1 MTFKLWFDEIILPSC
16 VPLLDGCAVALG
28 PSAELAGIDEADAF
42 ICSGDV
48 IYDGA
53 RMDKAPKLKVVAR
66 LGAGYDNI
74 DVPAA
79 TARNI
84 VVLYAPQ
91 APTVSTAEHAI
102 TLMMATAK
110 RLNVVENALRARNW
124 RGYLRRNL
132 KGLELDGCT
141 LGLVG
146 MGRIGSRVAKVG
158 QALGMRVIVHDPFL
172 SQARATEAGVSLMPA
187 LDALLQQADVVS
199 LHLPATPQTRNL
211 MNAER
216 FAQMKAG
223 AILINTARGAL
234 VDEEALVDAL
244 KSGRL
249 AGAGLDV
256 FQQEPIPDDHP
267 LLQFENVVLSP
278 HIASRT
284 GAGHHRIWETTIV
297 QALQALR
304 GERPPFLLN
313 PEIWETRRR

>member
-1 MTFKLWFDEIILPSC
+1 MTFKLWFDEFILPSC

-28 PSAELAGIDEADAF
+28 PSAEFAGIDEAEAF
-42 ICSGDV
+42 ICPGNV
-48 IYDGA
+48 IYNGA
-53 RMDKAPKLKVVAR
+53 RMDKAPQLKVIAR
-66 LGAGYDNI
+66 LGVGYDNI

-84 VVLYAPQ
+84 VVVYAPQ

-102 TLMMATAK
+102 ALMMETAK
-110 RLNVVENALRARNW
+110 RLNEAEQALRKHDW
-124 RGYLRRNL
+124 LGYLRRDN
-132 KGLELDGCT
+132 KGMELDGRT

-158 QALGMRVIVHDPFL
+158 LALGMNVIVFDPFV
-172 SQARATEAGVSLMPA
+172 SPARAGELGVSLAPS
-187 LDALLQQADVVS
+187 LEALLQQADVVS
-199 LHLPATPQTRNL
+199 LHLPATAETRNL

-223 AILINTARGAL
+223 AILINSARGAL
-234 VDEEALVDAL
+234 VNESALIDAL

-267 LLQFENVVLSP
+267 LLQCENVVMSP

-297 QALQALR
+297 QALQVLR
-304 GERPPFLLN
+304 GEQPPYMLN
-313 PEIWETRRR
+313 PEVWETRRR

>member
-16 VPLLDGCAVALG
+16 VPLLEGCAVATG
-28 PSAELAGIDEADAF
+28 PSAELAGIEEADAF
-42 ICSGDV
+42 ICPGNV
-48 IYDGA
+48 IYNGE

-66 LGAGYDNI
+66 LGVGYDNI

-84 VVLYAPQ
+84 IVVYAPE
-91 APTVSTAEHAI
+91 APTVSTAEHAVS
-102 TLMMATAK
+102 LMMATAK
-110 RLNVVENALRARNW
+110 RLNEAEKAVRAHDW
-124 RGYLRRNL
+124 RGYIRRNN
-132 KGLELDGCT
+132 KGLELDGST

-146 MGRIGSRVAKVG
+146 MGRIGTRVAKVAL
-158 QALGMRVIVHDPFL
+158 ALGMRVIVHDPFVS
-172 SQARATEAGVSLMPA
+172 SQRAAELGVALIPSLE
-187 LDALLQQADVVS
+187 ALLNQSDVVS
-199 LHLPATPQTRNL
+199 LHLPSTPETRNL

-223 AILINTARGAL
+223 AILINSARGAL
-234 VDEEALVDAL
+234 IDESALVAAL
-244 KSGRL
+244 QSGRL

-256 FQQEPIPDDHP
+256 YQQEPIQDDHP
-267 LLQFENVVLSP
+267 LLQIDNVVLSP

-297 QALQALR
+297 QALQVLR
-304 GERPPFLLN
+304 GEKPPFMLN

>member
-1 MTFKLWFDEIILPSC
+1 MFKLWFDETILPSC
-16 VPLLDGCAVALG
+16 VPLLDGCAMALG
-28 PSAELAGIDEADAF
+28 PNADLAGIDEAEAF
-42 ICSGDV
+42 ICPGNV
-48 IYDGA
+48 IYNGA
-53 RMDKAPKLKVVAR
+53 RMDKAPKLKVIAR

-84 VVLYAPQ
+84 VVAYSPQ
-91 APTVSTAEHAI
+91 APTVSTAEHAVA
-102 TLMMATAK
+102 LMMATAK
-110 RLNVVENALRARNW
+110 RLNEAEQALRAHDW
-124 RGYLRRNL
+124 RGYLHRDN
-132 KGLELDGCT
+132 KGMELDGRT

-158 QALGMRVIVHDPFL
+158 QALGMHMIVHDPFL
-172 SQARATEAGVSLMPA
+172 TQARAIEAGVTLMPS
-187 LDALLQQADVVS
+187 LEALLNAADVVS
-199 LHLPATPQTRNL
+199 LHLPATAETRNL

-216 FAQMKAG
+216 FAQMKSG
-223 AILINTARGAL
+223 AILINSARGAL
-234 VDEEALVDAL
+234 VDESALIDAL
-244 KSGRL
+244 RSGRL

-297 QALQALR
+297 QALQVLR
-304 GERPPFLLN
+304 DEKPPYLLN
-313 PEIWETRRR
+313 PEVWEMRRR